1 MLPGGAM
8 KTSSALVCFGMAL
21 VIDMAYADPIP
32 VASRGETLLVSTGGQ
47 LKVEVRIYTHE
58 VQIGKPSDG
67 RPAVIV
73 SNCTYSKYPCGI
85 VDRIQISVN
94 GKRLFVPRSAFCDL
108 ADLNRTE
115 ISVEIN
121 GSTLRLEGGDGA
133 ESFIAKIEFDAT
145 QVKRRTVEGGES
157 GGQLSEETNYHVEVF
172 E

>member
-1 MLPGGAM
+1 M
-8 KTSSALVCFGMAL
+8 KTACALVSFGIAL

-47 LKVEVRIYTHE
+47 LKVEVKINTHE
-58 VQIGKPSDG
+58 MQIGKPSDG

-73 SNCTYSKYPCGI
+73 SNCTYRNCTYSKYPCSI
-85 VDRIQISVN
+85 IDRIQISVN
-94 GKRLFVPRSAFCDL
+94 GKRLFIPRSAFCDL
-108 ADLNRTE
+108 ADSNRAE
-115 ISVEIN
+115 ISVDKN

-157 GGQLSEETNYHVEVF
+157 GGAIV
-172 E
+172 